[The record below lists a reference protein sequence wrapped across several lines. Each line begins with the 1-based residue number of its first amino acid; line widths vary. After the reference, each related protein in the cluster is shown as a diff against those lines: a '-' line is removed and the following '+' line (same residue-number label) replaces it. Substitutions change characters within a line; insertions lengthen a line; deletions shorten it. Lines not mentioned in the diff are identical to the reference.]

1 MHSWWTRVEEMCGI
15 WVLETCGM
23 TGCGHSPVTA
33 DVRKMGA
40 RLSEFMLRAHSST
53 SSMLRTR
60 KGFFF
65 TPGFF
70 RMVMRFCSTG
80 GEGRGEGARVRE
92 GYQRSVMT
100 LCTFTPAR
108 SA

>member
-1 MHSWWTRVEEMCGI
+1 VEGSHALNGVAE
-15 WVLETCGM
+15 M
-23 TGCGHSPVTA
+23 TGCGYSPVTA

-65 TPGFF
+65 TPGFL

-80 GEGRGEGARVRE
+80 GDRASGARERASTASQEGWVVRVEGRI
-92 GYQRSVMT
+92 
-100 LCTFTPAR
+100 
-108 SA
+108 